1 MKQILLGLS
10 LTALATLAI
19 AGHHET
25 DEAAMAMPSEA
36 DIMAAMS
43 AASTPGAPHKKLAD
57 SVGTFNAEMM
67 MYMGPGAE
75 PEAMQMTVERHLEL
89 GGRVLVENWKG
100 SAMGQ
105 PFEGVGRTGYDN
117 VTGKYW
123 TTWNDTFSTGVLTM
137 EGQWDAE
144 IDGIVWTGEAVN
156 PMTKQ
161 TYTSRSVATY
171 PSEDTEEMKM
181 YENHGEGEYLSMTF
195 KLTRE

>member
-1 MKQILLGLS
+1 MKKILLGAS
-10 LTALATLAI
+10 LAAIAAVAI
-19 AGHHET
+19 AGHHEK
-25 DEAAMAMPSEA
+25 DEATMAMPSEA
-36 DIMAAMS
+36 DIMAAMA
-43 AASTPGAPHKKLAD
+43 AASTPGEPHKKLAD
-57 SVGTFNAEMM
+57 SVGNFNAEMM

-75 PEAMQMTVERHLEL
+75 PERMEMTVERNLEL
-89 GGRVLVENWKG
+89 GGRVLVEYWKG
-100 SAMGQ
+100 LAMGQ

-137 EGQWDAE
+137 EGEWDAE

-161 TYTSRSVATY
+161 TYASRSVATY
-171 PSEDTEEMKM
+171 PSEDIEEMKM

-195 KLTRE
+195 KLTRQ